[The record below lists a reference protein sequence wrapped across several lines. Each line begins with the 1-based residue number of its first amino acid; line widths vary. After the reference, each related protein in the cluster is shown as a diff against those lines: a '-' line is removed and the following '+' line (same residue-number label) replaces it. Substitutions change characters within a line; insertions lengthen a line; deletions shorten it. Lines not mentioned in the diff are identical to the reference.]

1 MVCPIGNGEGHMSK
15 AQRAFTLIE
24 LMVVMSIV
32 ALLLT
37 IALPRYFGS
46 LDKAKDVALQENLK
60 VVRATLDKF
69 QADKGRFPK
78 DLQELVDQRY
88 LRSLPVDPITE
99 QTSTWVLVPA
109 EDAVS
114 GGVSDLHSGAPGTS
128 REGKPYASY

>member
-1 MVCPIGNGEGHMSK
+1 MSK

-24 LMVVMSIV
+24 LLVVMSIV

-37 IALPRYFGS
+37 LALPRYFGS

-69 QADKGRFPK
+69 QADKGRYPK

-88 LRSLPVDPITE
+88 LRSLPVDPVTE
-99 QTSTWVLVPA
+99 QTNTWVLVPA
-109 EDAVS
+109 EDVVS
-114 GGVSDLHSGAPGTS
+114 GGVSDVRSGAPGAS

>member
-1 MVCPIGNGEGHMSK
+1 MSK

-24 LMVVMSIV
+24 LLVVMSIV

-109 EDAVS
+109 EDAVA
-114 GGVSDLHSGAPGTS
+114 GGVSDVRSGAQGTS